1 MKKKRLWWILGILV
15 SIVVLLLV
23 LKSKG
28 VIGEGNGVKVAVDT
42 ATEKTIIETVSASGK
57 IYPETEVKIK
67 PDVSG
72 EIVELSVEEGD
83 SVNKGQ
89 LLIKIN
95 PSIYSSAVTQAEAS
109 MYQSR
114 AGVHNA
120 QELVAQ
126 ARAQMMRTKSNFD
139 RNKELYASKVISK
152 MEYEQ
157 AEADYLSAKASY
169 DATTANVSGGNYG
182 VTGAQASL
190 SQARENL
197 RRTTI
202 IAPNSGIISQLL
214 VKRGERVVGTAQMD
228 GTPIL
233 TIANLGRMEVR
244 VEVSETDINK
254 ISIGDTSIIEVDAYK
269 DRKFKGIVSKISV
282 SSVQLNATVAVTAS
296 SSDQVTNYTVHIFVL
311 PESYA
316 GLRTELGKGRF
327 PFKPGMSAG
336 VEIQTRKEQGILSV
350 PINAVTTR
358 DWPDSLKKKD
368 IRSGTEAAINDIRQ
382 VVFVYDAASQQA
394 QLRDIKTGIQ
404 DNEFI
409 QVTAGL
415 KKGDVVIVAP
425 YGTVARLLND
435 KTQVKV
441 VAKDQL
447 YEVKENN

>member
-15 SIVVLLLV
+15 SIIILLLV
-23 LKSKG
+23 LKNKG

-72 EIVELSVEEGD
+72 EIVELSVAEGD

-126 ARAQMMRTKSNFD
+126 AKAQMVRTKSNFD
-139 RNKELYASKVISK
+139 RNKELYAGKVISK

-169 DATTANVSGGNYG
+169 DATNANVSGGNYG
-182 VTGAQASL
+182 VTGAQANL

-202 IAPNSGIISQLL
+202 TAPTSGIISQLL
-214 VKRGERVVGTAQMD
+214 VKSGERVVGTAQMD

-282 SSVQLNATVAVTAS
+282 SSVQLNATAAVTAS
-296 SSDQVTNYTVHIFVL
+296 SSDQVTNYTVHILIL

-316 GLRTELGKGRF
+316 GLRTELGKGNF

-336 VEIQTRKEQGILSV
+336 VEIQTRKEHGILSV

-368 IRSGTEAAINDIRQ
+368 IRSETESGANDIRQ
-382 VVFVYDAASQQA
+382 VVFVYDAASQQVR
-394 QLRDIKTGIQ
+394 LRDIKTGIQ

-409 QVTAGL
+409 QVTSGL

-425 YGTVARLLND
+425 YGTVARLLKD
-435 KTQVKV
+435 KAQVKI